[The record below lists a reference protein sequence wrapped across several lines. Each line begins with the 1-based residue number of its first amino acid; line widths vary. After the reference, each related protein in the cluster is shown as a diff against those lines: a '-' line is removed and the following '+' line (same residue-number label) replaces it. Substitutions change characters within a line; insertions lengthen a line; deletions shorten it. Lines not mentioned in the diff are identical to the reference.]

1 MSIFLSK
8 NGKSFFKKTQKV
20 VLKHNAVKMD
30 FYRFFWLHKFLSI
43 ITVYLGVF
51 FCFQNVYKME
61 TNFTKTRKKNDINIF
76 NCEICQYKTSKKTDY
91 DRHILT
97 KKHVSKMYP
106 KMETKKTTEFLCS
119 HCNKIYKNRTG
130 LWKHNKKCNFK
141 E

>member
-8 NGKSFFKKTQKV
+8 NGKSFLKKTQKV
-20 VLKHNAVKMD
+20 VSHHNAVKKD
-30 FYRFFWLHKFLSI
+30 FYRF
-43 ITVYLGVF
+43 F

-106 KMETKKTTEFLCS
+106 KMETKKTIEFLCS
-119 HCNKIYKNRTG
+119 HCNKIYK
-130 LWKHNKKCNFK
+130 
-141 E
+141 